1 MLLSINSKF
10 RQWFEI
16 VNLRRTFKQDIEG
29 IEDIEAIF
37 IAIKRERYLISIP
50 LYLRLLYSYYVLLR
64 CPIMFS
70 SIAILVRR

>member
-1 MLLSINSKF
+1 MLLSISSKF

-16 VNLRRTFKQDIEG
+16 VNLRRTFKED

>member
-16 VNLRRTFKQDIEG
+16 VNLRRTFKQDIV
-29 IEDIEAIF
+29 DIEAIF

>member
-16 VNLRRTFKQDIEG
+16 VNLRRTFKED

-70 SIAILVRR
+70 STSILVRR

>member
-1 MLLSINSKF
+1 MLLSINSQF

-16 VNLRRTFKQDIEG
+16 VNLRRTFKQN

-37 IAIKRERYLISIP
+37 IAIKIERYLISIP

>member
-1 MLLSINSKF
+1 MLLSISSKF

-16 VNLRRTFKQDIEG
+16 VNLRRTFKED

-70 SIAILVRR
+70 SISILVRR

>member
-16 VNLRRTFKQDIEG
+16 VNLRRTFKQN

-37 IAIKRERYLISIP
+37 IAIKIERYLISIP
-50 LYLRLLYSYYVLLR
+50 LYLRLLYSYYVLL
-64 CPIMFS
+64 CFHLS
-70 SIAILVRR
+70 LY

>member
-16 VNLRRTFKQDIEG
+16 VNLRRTFKQD

-70 SIAILVRR
+70 SISILVRR

>member
-16 VNLRRTFKQDIEG
+16 VNLRRTFKQDIE
-29 IEDIEAIF
+29 DIEAIF
-37 IAIKRERYLISIP
+37 IAIKRERYLISVP

-64 CPIMFS
+64 SPITFS
-70 SIAILVRR
+70 SISILVRR